1 LPRSHGP
8 RSPTPSRTAPFR
20 LYNIAYNIAV
30 SKEQKDHIRLLVD
43 LVPLACAALVIV
55 GLIFGTDVVLLGH
68 QAEVTSKPSVSR
80 ANVPS
85 ILIAPPQSHVLLPEL
100 SVGSITA
107 KAAVNPTADGT
118 PAHLNEA
125 FALSA
130 DADSPHLAVSSNR
143 SPIVRSRT
151 VR

>member
-1 LPRSHGP
+1 MATL
-8 RSPTPSRTAPFR
+8 
-20 LYNIAYNIAV
+20 
-30 SKEQKDHIRLLVD
+30 K
-43 LVPLACAALVIV
+43 
-55 GLIFGTDVVLLGH
+55 LIFGTGVMLLGH

-80 ANVPS
+80 ANVPG
-85 ILIAPPQSHVLLPEL
+85 ILIVPPQSHVLLPEL

-125 FALSA
+125 LALNA

-143 SPIVRSRT
+143 SPIVRSRK
-151 VR
+151 VH